1 MHLKCVVGGLIGV
14 GSGILQSITVF
25 FHFPLLLYL
34 ISYLYDTQQW
44 GGCGMPSGSWKKEGP
59 EVFCMCR
66 YIGTALLFS
75 LLPLKILEIITFNTC
90 PFSLLLYTSD
100 EWTFS
105 TLRELFPNLSHS

>member
-1 MHLKCVVGGLIGV
+1 
-14 GSGILQSITVF
+14 
-25 FHFPLLLYL
+25 
-34 ISYLYDTQQW
+34 
-44 GGCGMPSGSWKKEGP
+44 MPSGSWKKEGP